1 MISQDALEL
10 AKAFLR
16 AEEGGDDYSADDL
29 IDIGRALAKVIL
41 ADAGESLDGTQE

>member
-16 AEEGGDDYSADDL
+16 AEDDDYSSDDL
-29 IDIGRALAKVIL
+29 INIGRALAEVIL
-41 ADAGESLDGTQE
+41 ADAGESLDGAQE